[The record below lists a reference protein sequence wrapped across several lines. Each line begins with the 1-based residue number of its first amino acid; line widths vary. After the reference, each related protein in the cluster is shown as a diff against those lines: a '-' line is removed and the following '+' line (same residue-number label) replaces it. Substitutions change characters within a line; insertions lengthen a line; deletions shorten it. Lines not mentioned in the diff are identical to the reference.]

1 MTKHTL
7 NQDSQA
13 KASLTPLNTGKKRLI
28 AKLNRY
34 GKKLGLAGAIA
45 YKLIM
50 RYLLS
55 SRPV

>member
-13 KASLTPLNTGKKRLI
+13 KGSLTPLNTGKKRLI

-45 YKLIM
+45 YK
-50 RYLLS
+50 
-55 SRPV
+55 